1 MNLNKAHFLLFYLTM
16 TAAIASGL
24 AIFSSASTITVL
36 LRSAASGLFVPLLLA
51 LVTAFL
57 LDPLVSSLEKRHI
70 PRTRAIFCMFFLV
83 AALFLFTGNWLIS
96 YAQNMWDSLL
106 SDFPRYTSQLVNYLR
121 EAQLSWQSRLPF
133 IEQYDLTGTVRSTA
147 EQALSFALV
156 ETPKSALKLGSLMV
170 LVPIFSFFFLRDG
183 NNIMRGLVSLAP
195 NRYFEMAH
203 DLSFLV
209 SRQMA
214 QFIRGRII
222 EAAIIGAV
230 VTIGLSLT
238 DIRYAPLLG
247 LFAGITNLIPYVG
260 PIVGMVPGILIAAVD
275 LGIGGQLWWIVLLYI
290 VIAQVILDNFILI
303 PVLISRVANLHPLL
317 VILAIVMGGRLYGVI
332 GMIIGVPIASAFKIA
347 FIEIRHYRRA
357 FALPDTGND
366 HHGQTGHTPL

>member
-24 AIFSSASTITVL
+24 VIFSSASTITVL
-36 LRSAASGLFVPLLLA
+36 FRSAVSGLFVPMLLS
-51 LVTAFL
+51 LVAAFL
-57 LDPLVSSLEKRHI
+57 LDPLVGMLEKRHI

-83 AALFLFTGNWLIS
+83 AALLLFTGSWLIS
-96 YAQNMWDSLL
+96 YGQNMWDSLL
-106 SDFPRYTSQLVNYLR
+106 RDFPRYTSQLVAYLR
-121 EAQLSWQSRLPF
+121 DAQLSWQTRLPF
-133 IEQYDLTGTVRSTA
+133 LEQYDLTGTVRSTA
-147 EQALSFALV
+147 EQVLSFILV

-183 NNIMRGLVSLAP
+183 NTIMRGLVSLAP

-214 QFIRGRII
+214 HFIRGRIL
-222 EAAIIGAV
+222 EAAIIGGV
-230 VTIGLSLT
+230 ITIGLSLT

-260 PIVGMVPGILIAAVD
+260 PIIGMIPGILIAAVD
-275 LGIGGQLWWIVLLYI
+275 LGIGGQFWWIVLLYI

-303 PVLISRVANLHPLL
+303 PVLISRVANLHPLM
-317 VILAIVMGGRLYGVI
+317 VILAIVMGGKLYGVI
-332 GMIIGVPIASAFKIA
+332 GMIIGVPIVSAFKIA
-347 FIEIRHYRRA
+347 FIEVRHYRRA
-357 FALPDTGND
+357 FALPDTGSD
-366 HHGQTGHTPL
+366 RHG